1 MSITLHPPV
10 ASPNNEI
17 LPVLARQ
24 PGTAQQID
32 VDAVGQ
38 LVPFSSPGAVFFLY
52 AEGDDVLAQ
61 SGHNTLVTGEAAH
74 LYERGV
80 RHSEVAVAHATHI
93 WIKARTGTAKVFI
106 SELA

>member
-1 MSITLHPPV
+1 MTNPLRPPV

-24 PGTAQQID
+24 PGTAQEVD

-38 LVPFSSPGAVFFLY
+38 LIAFSSPGAVFFLY
-52 AEGDDVLAQ
+52 AEGADVLAQ
-61 SGHNTLVTGEAAH
+61 TGMNNLATEDAAH
-74 LYERGV
+74 LYERNV
-80 RHSEVAVAHATHI
+80 RHSEVTVAHATHI
-93 WIKARTGTAKVFI
+93 WIKARTGNAKVFI